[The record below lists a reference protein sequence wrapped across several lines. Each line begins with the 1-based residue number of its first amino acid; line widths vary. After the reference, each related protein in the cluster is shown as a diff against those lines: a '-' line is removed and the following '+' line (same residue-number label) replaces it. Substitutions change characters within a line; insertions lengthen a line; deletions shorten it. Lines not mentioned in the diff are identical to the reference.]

1 MRDITFLAAI
11 LRRKKVLFQNMVA
24 APVSTALIYSD
35 LIAAILHHVRAVKL
49 LLYWLQHRIPSF
61 AVDHYEKLQ

>member
-1 MRDITFLAAI
+1 
-11 LRRKKVLFQNMVA
+11 MVA

>member
-1 MRDITFLAAI
+1 
-11 LRRKKVLFQNMVA
+11 MVA

-35 LIAAILHHVRAVKL
+35 LIAAILPHVRAVKL
-49 LLYWLQHRIPSF
+49 LLDWLQHRIPSF